1 MTKKFFEDWKRRRSM
16 TDKVDFNYQY
26 EINGIIYCCY
36 SSHNID
42 LDTLQFHDDS
52 VSFITEVSS
61 WNVDGN
67 RSTFRKVET
76 KRITVH
82 RTNIR
87 TVKFRKVL

>member
-16 TDKVDFNYQY
+16 TDKIEFKYVY
-26 EINGIIYCCY
+26 ENNGIRYYCY
-36 SSHNID
+36 SSHNIN
-42 LDTLQFHDDS
+42 LDTLEFNDDS
-52 VSFITEVSS
+52 VSFIAEVLS
-61 WNVDGN
+61 WNIDGN
-67 RSTFRKVET
+67 NSTFRKVET